1 MAKQNTKTKTM
12 PQMQITILEQTK
24 KKGEKMT
31 AQNIKTHGI
40 TTKLMDIQQESKEKI
55 TKDIDGLQPTH
66 QPNY

>member
-31 AQNIKTHGI
+31 APNKETHGI
-40 TTKLMDIQQESKEKI
+40 GIKSMDILQESKEKI
-55 TKDIDGLQPTH
+55 LRIRTGYAVLFPKL
-66 QPNY
+66 